1 MDGYSAI
8 PAVRKPKERKIS
20 RCRSWPA
27 ILSTVIGCVLCVVVG
42 VAVVIGLFAV
52 SVVLAG
58 ATSTPQDY
66 VPGETR
72 FSSIP
77 LFFCKSITLDVT
89 INSKQPEVNFGA
101 SIYVVDSTP
110 PISPIRRP
118 LTISGK
124 NDTQDHAYRLV
135 TYLLPQSTINVS
147 ACVSKYTYSLYIFKG
162 YANLQSFAADPA
174 SAAEYSLIPD
184 KETRITTLCSEGNDT
199 VFFNVS
205 GSDIELYVVAFVSEM
220 VPFKYNTKVVFNR
233 TEYSLANES
242 YPNCTTFASGLSCK
256 VPVPLS
262 TSSRL
267 LVSIPVPSNWSN
279 NSNALVKLYYES
291 RPESFVIISVLPLIA
306 VLLPVCLFGVFGS
319 FCKCNRKSKKV
330 KVVAMNENDPV
341 APLIRD
347 GLRPFIPNDD

>member
-27 ILSTVIGCVLCVVVG
+27 ILSTVIGCILCVVVG
-42 VAVVIGLFAV
+42 VAVVIGLLAV
-52 SVVLAG
+52 TVVLAG
-58 ATSTPQDY
+58 ATSTVQYY

-89 INSKQPEVNFGA
+89 TNSNQPEANFGA

-110 PISPIRRP
+110 PISSIRRP
-118 LTISGK
+118 FTISAT
-124 NDTQDHAYRLV
+124 NHTRDHAYRIL
-135 TYLLPQSTINVS
+135 TYLLPRSTINVS
-147 ACVSKYTYSLYIFKG
+147 ACVSKYTYNLYIFKG
-162 YANLQSFAADPA
+162 DANLQSFAADPA
-174 SAAEYSLIPD
+174 SAAEYSLIQ
-184 KETRITTLCSEGNDT
+184 TRITTLCSEGNDT

-205 GSDIELYVVAFVSEM
+205 GTDIEPYVVAFVSDTI
-220 VPFKYNTKVVFNR
+220 PFKYNTKVVFNR

-242 YPNCTTFASGLSCK
+242 YPNCTTFASDVPCK

-262 TSSRL
+262 ASSRL
-267 LVSIPVPSNWSN
+267 LVSIPVPPNWN
-279 NSNALVKLYYES
+279 NDSNAPVTLSYES

-306 VLLPVCLFGVFGS
+306 VLLPVCLFGIFGS

-347 GLRPFIPNDD
+347 DLRPYIPNDD